1 LGLTFEQAEGQN
13 HHSQEKFEE
22 HEQACIYLVTEAVDS
37 PYTKQGYRSAFN
49 DFLRTTIRNQDLRVL
64 LDYKSSVIESKI
76 ISHIERP
83 KERNLSRSTINM
95 YCAAIFHFFEIN
107 DVSINTRKIKRFI
120 PKDESDFYSTD
131 RPYSVNEIKQILDKC
146 DIRSKVIISLM
157 ASTGMRIGAL
167 HMDKE
172 RRPGIRL
179 EDLKKNDEFG
189 LYMIWVYSDASWSVP
204 DRNLVL

>member
-1 LGLTFEQAEGQN
+1 
-13 HHSQEKFEE
+13 
-22 HEQACIYLVTEAVDS
+22 
-37 PYTKQGYRSAFN
+37 
-49 DFLRTTIRNQDLRVL
+49 
-64 LDYKSSVIESKI
+64 
-76 ISHIERP
+76 
-83 KERNLSRSTINM
+83 M

-107 DVSINTRKIKRFI
+107 EVSINTRKIKRFI